1 MGLMSTED
9 PKRPSDDKMSSVD
22 VPESGKSRAVMIAR
36 IVGILCVAGGF
47 VLGLQG
53 LDTPDSLLLPTAL
66 GMIVTGMLAQ
76 VFALLRS
83 WYLSSQRNI

>member
-1 MGLMSTED
+1 MSTESPKPSSD
-9 PKRPSDDKMSSVD
+9 PKPASGD
-22 VPESGKSRAVMIAR
+22 VAESGKSRAVMIAR

-53 LDTPDSLLLPTAL
+53 LDTPDSPLLPTAL
-66 GMIVTGMLAQ
+66 GMIVAGMLAQ

-83 WYLSSQRNI
+83 WYLSS